1 MSSQRTISKKSGFF
15 TENRLRRRF
24 TEDSILGKK
33 PFNVRQVNRERT
45 GGTVP
50 GMLMVPTLQAVTDSA
65 GSSLNG
71 NTQLEL
77 NFADPALK
85 TVLHFQEGK
94 ITRVSS
100 DLLPSWSAA
109 LGTAGVHPATIA
121 EAQQRGGN
129 LDGALNY
136 LVQGGF
142 LTVTTLARLAHE
154 RLVAALLPLVW
165 HNALVSSTV
174 RAPAVAPALPTA
186 VGAAQT
192 VREVEQLAQQ
202 LGSAERQLRPSDLL
216 LASPLNP
223 PHGETEGLIY
233 GAALRGLTLGE
244 MARRL
249 PMRWD
254 VLARTATALLRSGV
268 LRAADDRLPRVVS
281 ERLVAGQEAPDFCL
295 PDLAGGEQRLSDL
308 RGRPVWLLFNRQ
320 STCALCNPHNA
331 QVITLHERLRQKGVQ
346 IVTVWGSSIDSL
358 GEGIGKMRPPYPVL
372 ADPQDETYDR
382 YGLSFSLMGTLDGR
396 NMPTL
401 VQGFKM
407 MGTSALKSEGEL
419 LRMPAEFLIGR
430 DGVIERAHYNSF
442 GADWLPSEDVLAWAD
457 RQATTMSAFW
467 D

>member
-1 MSSQRTISKKSGFF
+1 
-15 TENRLRRRF
+15 
-24 TEDSILGKK
+24 
-33 PFNVRQVNRERT
+33 
-45 GGTVP
+45 
-50 GMLMVPTLQAVTDSA
+50 MVPTLQAVADSA
-65 GSSLNG
+65 GSNLAGS
-71 NTQLEL
+71 TQLEL
-77 NFADPALK
+77 NFADPSLK
-85 TVLHFQEGK
+85 TVLHFQGGQ

-109 LGTAGVHPATIA
+109 LGGAGVHPATIA

-129 LDGALNY
+129 LDGALSY
-136 LVQGGF
+136 LLHGGF
-142 LTVTTLARLAHE
+142 LTAATLATLARE

-165 HNALVSSTV
+165 HNALASSTA
-174 RAPAVAPALPTA
+174 RAPANALTLPTGIE
-186 VGAAQT
+186 VT
-192 VREVEQLAQQ
+192 PTMREVEQLAQQ

-216 LASPLNP
+216 VASPLNP
-223 PHGETEGLIY
+223 PHGEIEGLIY

-244 MARRL
+244 MARRV

-254 VLARTATALLRSGV
+254 VLARTATALLRTGV

-295 PDLAGGEQRLSDL
+295 PDLAGGDQRLSDL
-308 RGRPVWLLFNRQ
+308 RGQPVWLLFNRQ

-346 IVTVWGSSIDSL
+346 IVTVWGSTLDSL
-358 GEGIGKMRPPYPVL
+358 GDGIGKMRPPYPVL
-372 ADPQDETYDR
+372 ADPHDETYDR
-382 YGLSFSLMGTLDGR
+382 YGLSFSLKGTLDGR

-430 DGVIERAHYNSF
+430 DGTIERAHYNSF
-442 GADWLPSEDVLAWAD
+442 GADWLPSEDVLSWAD
-457 RQATTMSAFW
+457 RQAAGVSAFW